1 MRFHSMQRGQ
11 CALRL
16 ALLSLLL
23 ISFFAP
29 ASLAQ
34 VEEVEPSEEGDAPEE
49 RPIGL
54 EEITVTAQKRT
65 ENIQDVPISVTAL
78 SEQFLQDTG
87 LTDFNDL
94 QNFAPN
100 VRINPATDSRSTVIR
115 IRGIGSIGDNAG
127 IDPSVGVFIDGVY
140 QGRAGMSVSD
150 LVDIDGIQVLRGP
163 QGTLYGKNTAAGAIV
178 VTTRRPTYDRDMTL
192 ETVLGSFNRVEFR
205 GSVNLP
211 VLDER
216 IATRLSG
223 FKIGRDGYDVN
234 SFNGELVNDNDKFG
248 IRSKTL
254 FDITPELSLLLSGDY
269 TKSDDKCCVADIKTY
284 EGPAALFV
292 TFENLATNRGD
303 DPQELIDSADQF
315 DRIVGA
321 DAAPRNIVQVWGA
334 AAELEYDYDE
344 HLIKWLNAYRGYTS
358 DSQFDGDFSVFDA
371 VIAYTDT
378 ELHQFS
384 SELHYTSPA
393 YDNFDY
399 QAGLYFYFQ
408 TQDTLERNG
417 FEEEWADAFLGVPGP
432 AENIGQNEHQTFS
445 YAAYSHGTWRMTDD
459 WSMVGGLRVT
469 HEKKTRVGLEES
481 TAPGLP
487 PPVGGEDQT
496 RDQER
501 NVTNISGRI
510 TLQYHPPMLDDFMV
524 YGSFA
529 NGFKS
534 GGFNQIRTEEGVPS
548 EFGDESSLT
557 GEIGVRSQW
566 FDRRVQFNLTGFYT
580 DYDDFQTRT
589 FDGISINIRNA
600 ASLES
605 YGLESEFVYLPFPE
619 WTLGGT
625 LGWNIAKFKN
635 FDTAE
640 LTADQAQEAGGGPPN
655 GRSLCSLPTTMCGL
669 QDLGGRTLD
678 NAPEWSIS
686 AYTQYENLFPWF
698 PVYYYGRADYS
709 YTSKIFLAQDLDPK
723 LAQPGY
729 NLLNLRAGIRAED
742 DLWDLTFWVRNIT
755 DTNYNVVG
763 FDVPIIN
770 GYAVINGPPREFG
783 ATIRVNF

>member
-1 MRFHSMQRGQ
+1 
-11 CALRL
+11 
-16 ALLSLLL
+16 
-23 ISFFAP
+23 
-29 ASLAQ
+29 
-34 VEEVEPSEEGDAPEE
+34 
-49 RPIGL
+49 
-54 EEITVTAQKRT
+54 
-65 ENIQDVPISVTAL
+65 
-78 SEQFLQDTG
+78 
-87 LTDFNDL
+87 
-94 QNFAPN
+94 
-100 VRINPATDSRSTVIR
+100 
-115 IRGIGSIGDNAG
+115 
-127 IDPSVGVFIDGVY
+127 
-140 QGRAGMSVSD
+140 
-150 LVDIDGIQVLRGP
+150 
-163 QGTLYGKNTAAGAIV
+163 
-178 VTTRRPTYDRDMTL
+178 
-192 ETVLGSFNRVEFR
+192 
-205 GSVNLP
+205 
-211 VLDER
+211 
-216 IATRLSG
+216 
-223 FKIGRDGYDVN
+223 
-234 SFNGELVNDNDKFG
+234 
-248 IRSKTL
+248 
-254 FDITPELSLLLSGDY
+254 
-269 TKSDDKCCVADIKTY
+269 
-284 EGPAALFV
+284 
-292 TFENLATNRGD
+292 
-303 DPQELIDSADQF
+303 
-315 DRIVGA
+315 
-321 DAAPRNIVQVWGA
+321 
-334 AAELEYDYDE
+334 
-344 HLIKWLNAYRGYTS
+344 
-358 DSQFDGDFSVFDA
+358 
-371 VIAYTDT
+371 
-378 ELHQFS
+378 
-384 SELHYTSPA
+384 
-393 YDNFDY
+393 
-399 QAGLYFYFQ
+399 
-408 TQDTLERNG
+408 
-417 FEEEWADAFLGVPGP
+417 
-432 AENIGQNEHQTFS
+432 
-445 YAAYSHGTWRMTDD
+445 
-459 WSMVGGLRVT
+459 
-469 HEKKTRVGLEES
+469 VGLEES